1 MGYGEGAEMMGKRM
15 EGMGDMGNV
24 GPRGDMGEELGRTG
38 GSNDDANDQHPG
50 SPTQLAQ
57 E

>member
-1 MGYGEGAEMMGKRM
+1 MIGKRM
-15 EGMGDMGNV
+15 EGMGDMGYV
-24 GPRGDMGEELGRTG
+24 GPRRDMGQELGRTG

-50 SPTQLAQ
+50 SNTQLTQ